1 MLARGNSPCQSGVLV
16 CLTGISPCQSGVLVR
31 VGQGIGPN
39 EPGGISPCQS
49 GVLVR
54 VSQGY

>member
-1 MLARGNSPCQSGVLV
+1 MLARGISPCQSGVLV

>member
-1 MLARGNSPCQSGVLV
+1 MSEGVLV